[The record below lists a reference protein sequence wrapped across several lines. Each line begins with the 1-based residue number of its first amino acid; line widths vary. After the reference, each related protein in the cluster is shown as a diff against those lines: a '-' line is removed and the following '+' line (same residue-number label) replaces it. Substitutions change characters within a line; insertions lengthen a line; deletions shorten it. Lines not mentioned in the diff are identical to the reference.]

1 MNIFITDTDPVKSA
15 TDLPD
20 KLLVKMVLETAQI
33 LCTAHR
39 ELDGDQ
45 YADRHNLYKAAYTH
59 HPAVKW
65 VQTDFKAYWW
75 TYALFVH
82 LTYEYFLRYEKQHAC
97 ADLTKPLQEI
107 PKNIPRSNTTMYHL
121 FTTAPLC
128 MPDEYK
134 TEYSYYYH
142 DDMKYDLE
150 KSYRRYLAL
159 GKEYIQDATAWSKG
173 RSAPDWFYTIR
184 GVKNFYANQPEEKY
198 DWE

>member
-1 MNIFITDTDPVKSA
+1 MNIFITSSDPAKCA

-45 YADRHNLYKAAYTH
+45 YADKHNLYKAAYIH

-65 VQTDFKAYWW
+65 VQTDFKVYWW

-82 LTYEYFLRYEKQHAC
+82 LTYEYFLRYGKQHAC
-97 ADLTKPLQEI
+97 ANLTGPLHEI
-107 PKNIPRSNTTMYHL
+107 PKNIPRSSITIYQL
-121 FTTAPLC
+121 LTTAPLC
-128 MPDEYK
+128 MPDVYK

-150 KSYRRYLAL
+150 KSYQKYLAL
-159 GKEYIQDATAWSKG
+159 GKEYIEDATAWSKG
-173 RSAPDWFYTIR
+173 RSAPGWFYKIK
-184 GVKNFYANQPEEKY
+184 GIENFSANQPEEKH

>member
-1 MNIFITDTDPVKSA
+1 MNIFITNTDPTTAA
-15 TDLPD
+15 TNLPD

-97 ADLTKPLQEI
+97 ANLTGPLHEI
-107 PKNIPRSNTTMYHL
+107 PKNIPRSSVPMYQL
-121 FTTAPLC
+121 FDTAPLC
-128 MPDEYK
+128 MPEEYK
-134 TEYSYYYH
+134 TEYAYYYG
-142 DDMKYDLE
+142 YDIE
-150 KSYRRYLAL
+150 KSYQKYLAL
-159 GKEYIQDATAWSKG
+159 GKEYIKDDTAWSKG
-173 RSAPDWFYTIR
+173 RSAPDWFYQIR
-184 GVKNFYANQPEEKY
+184 GIEKHTKQPEEKH

>member
-1 MNIFITDTDPVKSA
+1 MNIFITNTDPAKAA

-107 PKNIPRSNTTMYHL
+107 PRNIPRTSNTMYQL

-128 MPDEYK
+128 MPDVYK
-134 TEYSYYYH
+134 HVYSYHYG
-142 DDMKYDLE
+142 YDIE
-150 KSYRRYLAL
+150 KSYQNYLAL

-184 GVKNFYANQPEEKY
+184 GVKNFSANQPEEKY